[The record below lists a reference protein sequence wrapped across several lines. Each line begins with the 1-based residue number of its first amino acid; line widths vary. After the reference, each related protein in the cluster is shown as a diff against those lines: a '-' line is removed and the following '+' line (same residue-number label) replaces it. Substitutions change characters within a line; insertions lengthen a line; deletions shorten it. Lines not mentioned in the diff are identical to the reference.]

1 MTFMERETGRCDLNA
16 LRPSWFIFA
25 EGFSGGVLQQSVKRW
40 LDVTLS
46 IVLVIVT
53 LPLLGATALAIRVET
68 PGPVFYRQKRVGLNS
83 RAFDIIKFRRMAVDA
98 DTDGPVWAGRN
109 ATRIP
114 VVGRNIPTS
123 QERTSDVRGKRVSG
137 RVKFGGTR

>member
-1 MTFMERETGRCDLNA
+1 MTVRGGETGGGDLKA
-16 LRPSWFIFA
+16 LRPGWFSFA

-83 RAFDIIKFRRMAVDA
+83 RDFDIIKFSSMAVDEE
-98 DTDGPVWAGRN
+98 TDGPVWAARNDPRTTGEIGREH
-109 ATRIP
+109 
-114 VVGRNIPTS
+114 V
-123 QERTSDVRGKRVSG
+123 
-137 RVKFGGTR
+137 

>member
-1 MTFMERETGRCDLNA
+1 MDCKPSGILIYDFMTFMERETGRCDLNA

-68 PGPVFYRQKRVGLNS
+68 PGPVFYRQKRDRKSTRLNS
-83 RAFDIIKFRRMAVDA
+83 
-98 DTDGPVWAGRN
+98 
-109 ATRIP
+109 
-114 VVGRNIPTS
+114 S
-123 QERTSDVRGKRVSG
+123 H
-137 RVKFGGTR
+137 

>member
-1 MTFMERETGRCDLNA
+1 MIKPADILLALCLKQDVSELVVAVQERRGMLPTAELMDCKLSGMPIYDFMTFMERETGRCDLNA

-68 PGPVFYRQKRVGLNS
+68 PGPVFYRQKIG
-83 RAFDIIKFRRMAVDA
+83 RA
-98 DTDGPVWAGRN
+98 AGRE
-109 ATRIP
+109 
-114 VVGRNIPTS
+114 GGG
-123 QERTSDVRGKRVSG
+123 QDV
-137 RVKFGGTR
+137 